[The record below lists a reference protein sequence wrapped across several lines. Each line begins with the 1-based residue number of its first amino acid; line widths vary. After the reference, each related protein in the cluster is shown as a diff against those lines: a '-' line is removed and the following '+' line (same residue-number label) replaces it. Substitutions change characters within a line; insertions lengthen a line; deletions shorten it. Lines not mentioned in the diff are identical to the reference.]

1 VEISQITHLSCK
13 GVYSLNTMLVQFS
26 VGNFRSFKDTVTLDL
41 VATHLESKDKSVD
54 ENNTFEA
61 PGGLRLLKSV
71 VLYGANASG
80 KSNLLKALEFM
91 KTFVND
97 SAKESQAGDPI
108 NVEPFLLD
116 SKTEKEP
123 SFFEIVFILDE
134 VRYRYG
140 FEVTTKEVVSEWL
153 YHTPNKKESSLFT
166 RDKQEIKVSRNF
178 NEGQRLQE
186 RTRNNALFLSV
197 VGQFNGKLSLR
208 IAWWLS
214 ARLNVFTGRQ
224 EDSYKYLSKWFMI
237 KEDKYDLKYKIINLV
252 RKLDLGIEDIQLEA
266 QNVSPEKL
274 LRDLLHESNQERLLS
289 RMLSPN
295 NKNIAESMASNREI
309 ELVDILTLHRKYS
322 HHKYNKVVAFNLE
335 HHESD
340 GTQKLFALASILT
353 LTLITGGTLTIDEI
367 DARFHPLLTAA
378 IIDLFHSTKDNS
390 SDAQLLFATHD
401 VNLLRN
407 DRFRRDQIW
416 FVEKDKYGASHL
428 YSLAEFKVR
437 NDALYQKDYLAG
449 RYGAIPFIGAQ
460 NFLEGLQDG
469 KAQKA
474 R

>member
-1 VEISQITHLSCK
+1 
-13 GVYSLNTMLVQFS
+13 MLVQFS

-97 SAKESQAGDPI
+97 SATESQVGDLI

-116 SKTEKEP
+116 SETEKAP
-123 SFFEIVFILDE
+123 SFFEIVCISYG

-140 FEVTTKEVVSEWL
+140 FEVTNKEVVSEWL
-153 YHTPNKKESSLFT
+153 YHTPNKRESYLFT
-166 RDKQEIKVSRNF
+166 RDKQEIKVSRKF
-178 NEGQRLQE
+178 GVGRSLKKL
-186 RTRNNALFLSV
+186 TRDNTLFLSV
-197 VGQFNGKLSLR
+197 AGQFNSEVSAQVLLWFLTLGIFQGNHEESYDFLSTFVSGG
-208 IAWWLS
+208 LS
-214 ARLNVFTGRQ
+214 TSEKVA
-224 EDSYKYLSKWFMI
+224 
-237 KEDKYDLKYKIINLV
+237 KESIINLV
-252 RKLDLGIEDIQLEA
+252 KKLDLGIGEIQLETRQHVQGEPNFLA
-266 QNVSPEKL
+266 QKDRQKKRRSSWRYVGLKNNNMEFARIKTSHKQFDRSKKPTPVL
-274 LRDLLHESNQERLLS
+274 FDLETQ
-289 RMLSPN
+289 
-295 NKNIAESMASNREI
+295 
-309 ELVDILTLHRKYS
+309 
-322 HHKYNKVVAFNLE
+322 
-335 HHESD
+335 ESD
-340 GTQKLFALASILT
+340 GTQKVFSLSGRLAVALLE
-353 LTLITGGTLTIDEI
+353 GTPIAIDEI
-367 DARFHPLLTAA
+367 DASLHPLITTTL
-378 IIDLFHSTKDNS
+378 IDLFQS
-390 SDAQLLFATHD
+390 SESNPKNTQLIFATHD

-437 NDALYQKDYLAG
+437 NDASYQKDYLQG

-460 NFLEGLQDG
+460 NFLEGLQNG
-469 KAQKA
+469 KAPKA